1 MKIVMTFRTSKCFL
15 KNLRREEWVVELFY
29 SSMYSFLQVMS
40 RIQYWMTIRIKE
52 PSFRTG
58 CCWLMKE
65 LSPYQVMSKSRIIGR
80 WPYLNRVSSLKTL
93 IKNKQPYPK
102 KIRYSKIHGNLISSG
117 WISNLHYTKKF
128 CTSKKWNNNT
138 KRTLSSKDCQMLYL
152 TKES

>member
-1 MKIVMTFRTSKCFL
+1 MIMTFQTSKCSL
-15 KNLRREEWVVELFY
+15 KNLRREEWVAELFY

-40 RIQYWMTIRIKE
+40 RRQYWMTIQIKE

-65 LSPYQVMSKSRIIGR
+65 LSPYLVMLKLRIIGR

-93 IKNKQPYPK
+93 IRNKRSYPK
-102 KIRYSKIHGNLISSG
+102 KIKYLKIHGNLISSG

-138 KRTLSSKDCQMLYL
+138 KRTPSSKDCQMLYL